1 MLDELQLDWD
11 IIEKLFCK
19 MDYSYDLWLLFL
31 FVEGSV
37 EHSDL
42 STALAQIRDVV
53 AAVDLTVNKYEKFQE
68 LQEVLAR
75 LENKS
80 FAKLKNGKV
89 FRKQDLHS
97 KHRDLQHKG
106 LVYWKTATGRLKDT
120 LALLLTDIL
129 VFLQEKD
136 QRFIFAAV
144 DQKPPVIPLQK
155 LIVREVANEERGM
168 FLISASSA
176 GPEMYEV
183 HTTSREERNAW
194 MRHIRQAVESCPEEE
209 EEDERSAET
218 EEARQA
224 AEMRIQ
230 KITKFQGKKGKCV

>member
-1 MLDELQLDWD
+1 DVLFVSRGLSDVAEADSECSMIRD
-11 IIEKLFCK
+11 II
-19 MDYSYDLWLLFL
+19 
-31 FVEGSV
+31 
-37 EHSDL
+37 
-42 STALAQIRDVV
+42 
-53 AAVDLTVNKYEKFQE
+53 AAVDLTVNNYEKCQE

-75 LENKS
+75 LDIKS

-97 KHRDLQHKG
+97 KHRNLQHKG
-106 LVYWKTATGRLKDT
+106 LVFWKTATGRLKDT
-120 LALLLTDIL
+120 LALLLTDVL

-136 QRFIFAAV
+136 QRFIFASV

-183 HTTSREERNAW
+183 HTTTREERNAW
-194 MRHIRQAVESCPEEE
+194 MKHIRQAVE
-209 EEDERSAET
+209 R
-218 EEARQA
+218 
-224 AEMRIQ
+224 
-230 KITKFQGKKGKCV
+230 CVRTSRRPCLFSFFV